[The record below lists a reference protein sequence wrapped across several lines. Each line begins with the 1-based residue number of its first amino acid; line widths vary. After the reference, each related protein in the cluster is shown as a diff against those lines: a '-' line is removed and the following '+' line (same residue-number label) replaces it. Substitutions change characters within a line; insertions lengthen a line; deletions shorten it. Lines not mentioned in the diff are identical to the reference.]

1 MSEKAFHVQRRMF
14 YANGNHIAFAPIA
27 DIRSHKAW
35 MVDEGVG
42 HLYNKVIRGY
52 ADPTG
57 IYLYRGDNYTLD
69 GDDLSIARRHAK
81 IVGLQL
87 RLDLSTEV
95 WAGVI
100 PGKIGDR
107 WKGRMKLGTLRSVA
121 RTECTTKA
129 STGI

>member
-14 YANGNHIAFAPIA
+14 YANGNHIAFAPVG

-35 MVDEGVG
+35 MIDEGVG

-57 IYLYRGDNYTLD
+57 IYLYKGDNYTLD
-69 GDDLSIARRHAK
+69 LADLAIARNHAK
-81 IVGLQL
+81 IVGLRL
-87 RLDLSTEV
+87 RLDPSIEV
-95 WAGVI
+95 WGGVI
-100 PGKIGDR
+100 PGQVGVR

-129 STGI
+129 VSGI